1 LELAPLRSNWIE
13 FFAVPIAISIMESQP
28 IIIILAIF
36 APLFSSGGQ
45 SVPLGETT
53 ITLLL
58 LGLLWW
64 AMLGKSFVLR
74 GVSERKVQI
83 WQVGGLVLAL
93 AAVGAVSFGQIGN
106 ILALFLVIVLV
117 VWCWK
122 RGLDWARTGLDDEH
136 IITAFR
142 VGFCVLLVGLV
153 VGILLLNM
161 ASPLV
166 LAVQAQAIP
175 LFFMSGLI
183 GLSFT
188 RLGLV
193 RRENARHSPTGT
205 DPTRSWLTILSIV
218 WVIVVV
224 ASLALETFSF
234 QVLLAIMPFFWN
246 VLGTIVTWIVYAL
259 YFLLSPL
266 LSWLFNG
273 GNITPPAAR
282 PTGPAPKPQQPPH
295 VTPIAPE
302 AVLIGQIVLSLIVLA
317 ILVLIV
323 RAIIRRWRVE
333 REEDEEEEER
343 EALPVQEILKTRRE
357 ERRKKKK
364 EGPALEALEPGSAR
378 ARYRELLQT
387 MVESNERLARRPN
400 ETPAEYETR
409 LRAQLPHR
417 AATTMDTEQ
426 PPSDAA
432 ILEALT
438 QSYARERYGGV
449 QTGAVQ
455 RKYLSTWVPHLLKRF
470 TGRTKGV

>member
-1 LELAPLRSNWIE
+1 
-13 FFAVPIAISIMESQP
+13 MESQP

-36 APLFSSGGQ
+36 APLFNSGGQ
-45 SVPLGETT
+45 TVPLGETT

-64 AMLGKSFVLR
+64 AMLGKYFVLS

-93 AAVGAVSFGQIGN
+93 AVVGAVGIGQIGN
-106 ILALFLVIVLV
+106 ILAFFLVIVLV
-117 VWCWK
+117 AWCWK
-122 RGLDWARTGLDDEH
+122 RGLDWAQTGLDDEH

-142 VGFCVLLVGLV
+142 VGFCVLLIGLV

-166 LAVQAQAIP
+166 LGVQAQAIP

-205 DPTRSWLTILSIV
+205 DQTRSWLTILSLV

-246 VLGTIVTWIVYAL
+246 VLGTIVTWIVYVL

-273 GNITPPAAR
+273 GKLPPPTAR
-282 PTGPAPKPQQPPH
+282 PTGPVTKPQPPPH
-295 VTPIAPE
+295 AAPISPE
-302 AVLIGQIVLSLIVLA
+302 AVLIGQIVLSLIVLVV
-317 ILVLIV
+317 LVLVV
-323 RAIIRRWRVE
+323 RAIVRRWRVE
-333 REEDEEEEER
+333 HEEDEDEEER
-343 EALPVQEILKTRRE
+343 EALPVQEILKMRRE

-364 EGPALEALEPGSAR
+364 EELALEALEPGSAR

-387 MVESNERLARRPN
+387 IAESNERLARRPN

-417 AATTMDTEQ
+417 TTTAMDTEQ
-426 PPSDAA
+426 QPSDAA
-432 ILEALT
+432 ILDTLT

-449 QTGAVQ
+449 QTGTAR

-470 TGRTKGV
+470 TGGAKEV

>member
-1 LELAPLRSNWIE
+1 
-13 FFAVPIAISIMESQP
+13 
-28 IIIILAIF
+28 
-36 APLFSSGGQ
+36 
-45 SVPLGETT
+45 LGETT

-74 GVSERKVQI
+74 GASERKVQI

-93 AAVGAVSFGQIGN
+93 AAVGAVSFGLIGN

-246 VLGTIVTWIVYAL
+246 VLGTIVTWIVYVL

-273 GNITPPAAR
+273 GKLPPPTAR
-282 PTGPAPKPQQPPH
+282 PTGPVTKPQPPPH
-295 VTPIAPE
+295 APPISPE

-323 RAIIRRWRVE
+323 RAIIRRWQVE
-333 REEDEEEEER
+333 RDEDEEEEER

-378 ARYRELLQT
+378 AQYRELLQT

-400 ETPAEYETR
+400 ETPAEYEMR

-417 AATTMDTEQ
+417 AAATMDTEQ
-426 PPSDAA
+426 SPSDAA

-455 RKYLSTWVPHLLKRF
+455 RKYLSTWVPYLLKRF
-470 TGRTKGV
+470 TGRTKEV